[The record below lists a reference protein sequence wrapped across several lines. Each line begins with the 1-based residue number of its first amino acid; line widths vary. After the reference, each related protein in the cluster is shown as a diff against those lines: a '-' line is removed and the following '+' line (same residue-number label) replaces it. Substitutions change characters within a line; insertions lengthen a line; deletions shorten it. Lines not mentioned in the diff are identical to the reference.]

1 MKIDFLFY
9 KKKNILL
16 MIDKSLKNFKPL
28 IKNLNFNGL
37 VLSIHLI
44 IHLKITNSIFLMKK
58 R

>member
-1 MKIDFLFY
+1 MV
-9 KKKNILL
+9 
-16 MIDKSLKNFKPL
+16 DKSLKTFKPL